1 MMSRL
6 SVRTIFCLS
15 SSVRSTIH
23 LLISGDEVRMRCR
36 DLLLSAIKGE
46 GELPEGCD
54 MENCQELATALEEAI
69 FR

>member
-1 MMSRL
+1 
-6 SVRTIFCLS
+6 
-15 SSVRSTIH
+15 
-23 LLISGDEVRMRCR
+23 MRCR

-69 FR
+69 FRFPYSFSR

>member
-1 MMSRL
+1 
-6 SVRTIFCLS
+6 
-15 SSVRSTIH
+15 
-23 LLISGDEVRMRCR
+23 MRCR

-69 FR
+69 FRFPYSFSRYGR